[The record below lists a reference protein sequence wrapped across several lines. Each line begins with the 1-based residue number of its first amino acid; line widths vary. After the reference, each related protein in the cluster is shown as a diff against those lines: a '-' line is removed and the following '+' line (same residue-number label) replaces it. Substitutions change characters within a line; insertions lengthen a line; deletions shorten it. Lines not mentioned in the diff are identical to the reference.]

1 MIRTSRS
8 TFTLLLIPLLLLLG
22 GCGSNSTGASS
33 SGSETPCD
41 KQSTIR
47 GTIVMISQASSGA
60 SPGYAG
66 GILIDSTKEQ
76 KAEFDKVYASIH
88 TNTRVF
94 EKQGQECRSVSFAT
108 LKIGQRVQIQS
119 TGIVRQTYPPQI
131 DATEIVILSP

>member
-41 KQSTIR
+41 KQSAIR

-60 SPGYAG
+60 GYGG
-66 GILIDSTKEQ
+66 GILIDNTKEQ